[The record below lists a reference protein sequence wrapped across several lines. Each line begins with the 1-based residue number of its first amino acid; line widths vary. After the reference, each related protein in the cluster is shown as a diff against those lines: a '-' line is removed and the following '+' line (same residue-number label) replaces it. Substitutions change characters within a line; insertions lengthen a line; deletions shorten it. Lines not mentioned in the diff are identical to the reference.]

1 MLLSS
6 SGSPSTPVAQLPPSP
21 AIPGVSGIPAV
32 SVDDTAVSH
41 AKLNGP
47 SHNPFKQLKG
57 GGSSSNSGSS
67 NGGSSAKTEPT
78 PSQTSSGN
86 SSNSGSTGPSGGNGT
101 GTTTTTTTP
110 AAPPP
115 SGLTSTQTYDVA
127 ISITANSGNEDTINS
142 LERLSALPSDN
153 TPLLVELGVLRGGKR
168 VLFAVRPGTVV
179 RGGGQ
184 CIPGPV
190 DCEIL
195 SLGQSQV
202 EKLEA
207 QTQNGVEPQ
216 ALFAVTAI
224 TRQHHATAADANTA
238 RRVESSYGRKLLRQ
252 SPSTALSLFPYSA
265 SLGALVDQRT
275 LRVAGGGN

>member
-1 MLLSS
+1 M
-6 SGSPSTPVAQLPPSP
+6 
-21 AIPGVSGIPAV
+21 
-32 SVDDTAVSH
+32 
-41 AKLNGP
+41 
-47 SHNPFKQLKG
+47 
-57 GGSSSNSGSS
+57 
-67 NGGSSAKTEPT
+67 
-78 PSQTSSGN
+78 
-86 SSNSGSTGPSGGNGT
+86 
-101 GTTTTTTTP
+101 
-110 AAPPP
+110 
-115 SGLTSTQTYDVA
+115 
-127 ISITANSGNEDTINS
+127 
-142 LERLSALPSDN
+142 
-153 TPLLVELGVLRGGKR
+153 LRGGKR
-168 VLFAVRPGTVV
+168 VLFALRPGTVV

-207 QTQNGVEPQ
+207 QTPNGVKPQ

-252 SPSTALSLFPYSA
+252 SPGTALSLFPYRA